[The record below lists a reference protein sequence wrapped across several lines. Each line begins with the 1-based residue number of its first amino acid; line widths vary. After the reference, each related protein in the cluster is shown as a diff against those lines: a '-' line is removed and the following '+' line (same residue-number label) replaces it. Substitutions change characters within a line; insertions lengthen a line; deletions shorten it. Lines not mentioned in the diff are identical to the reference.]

1 MFERYLHFFI
11 IDVMLLAVYTS
22 FSLENMTDNKM
33 KLYIR
38 RGLNVFPIFK
48 TLTGKRIIRIK
59 KIKNEHYN

>member
-1 MFERYLHFFI
+1 
-11 IDVMLLAVYTS
+11 MLLAVYTS